1 MVKRKYFRKNVQLSL
16 TQIQF
21 YSRLF
26 IKNQLKA
33 TVISGHFYCKIYQFE
48 PNDSLWASTIYKA
61 ESEPSNSQN
70 AMNLKGVSLSDS
82 RARYNNSLKYKKKQ
96 HFGKKDLLDLFM
108 KMFQFSF
115 SHHVSPHI
123 QHSVRSSGHWS
134 LYSTKRLRTQLI
146 WFPTEDEVASSHLR
160 VSLQGDK
167 YLQMFSGEE
176 WNY

>member
-1 MVKRKYFRKNVQLSL
+1 MSKEVGKRKYFRKNVQLSL

-82 RARYNNSLKYKKKQ
+82 RARYNNSLKYKKKNILA
-96 HFGKKDLLDLFM
+96 KRTYWIYSWKC
-108 KMFQFSF
+108 FSF
-115 SHHVSPHI
+115 P
-123 QHSVRSSGHWS
+123 
-134 LYSTKRLRTQLI
+134 
-146 WFPTEDEVASSHLR
+146 FPTMYRHIFSIQWEVQDTEAFTVQSALE
-160 VSLQGDK
+160 L
-167 YLQMFSGEE
+167 
-176 WNY
+176 N